1 MASLTSVT
9 LTLAVLASALAP
21 WSVASAAQ
29 PPAMTYSASE
39 AAENDPASS
48 MLPAGVEQKQKA
60 TTPGSKPAVG
70 ADSPAAKFSAQANQK
85 AREARVVAQQRADD
99 ARQLVADAA
108 AKSAQATNG
117 TQKLE
122 AGKLSVCKSRQDI
135 IATILNR
142 LAERGDNTVEYID
155 TVSQRV
161 QDYYA
166 RNQLAVEGYDALL
179 ASVNSAK
186 TSAQSASTMVDDAAA
201 RFDCGMDGPKA
212 AGQNIGQLTTARSE
226 AIKAYRDT
234 VVQFVDVVQ
243 ATSTAAQ
250 AQGARN

>member
-1 MASLTSVT
+1 MASLTSVA
-9 LTLAVLASALAP
+9 LIMAVLASVVFSS
-21 WSVASAAQ
+21 SVATAAQ

-39 AAENDPASS
+39 TADNDPASS

-60 TTPGSKPAVG
+60 VTPSGKPAVG
-70 ADSPAAKFSAQANQK
+70 ADSPAAKFSAQASQK
-85 AREARVVAQQRADD
+85 AREARDAAQQRADD

-108 AKSAQATNG
+108 AKSAQSTSGA
-117 TQKLE
+117 QKLE
-122 AGKLSVCKSRQDI
+122 AGKLAVCQSRQDI

-142 LAERGDNTVEYID
+142 LAKRGDDTVEYVD

-166 RNQLAVEGYDALL
+166 RNQLSIDGYDALL

-186 TSAQSASTMVDDAAA
+186 TSAQSASKLVDDAAA
-201 RFDCGMDGPKA
+201 KFDCGMEGPKV
-212 AGQNIGQLTTARSE
+212 AGQNVGQLTTARNE

-234 VVQFVDVVQ
+234 VAQLVSVVQ
-243 ATSTAAQ
+243 AASTAVQ
-250 AQGARN
+250 AQGAKD